1 MLAVS
6 HAAIAYARQHLV
18 PTTLSPGQR
27 NTSTSSQDYRAR
39 QAAIAAV
46 LARRAEKP
54 RLPSVAELTDMQ
66 SSSATIE
73 YISLQRPGRRRVES
87 VPVSAFPY
95 RAFPVSAARSSEER
109 ARGRIGEPKDPSA
122 PTEDFPNGRE
132 MSTDSRCGASWDD
145 AAVKCGKECLSGC
158 NGIQE
163 MCYRDL
169 PICDHINPAGR
180 CWAWSGGVSDSWCVT
195 ASAMI
200 DGSDRTKDKEQ
211 AFYNLCICEEVE
223 LPLAPLSHCRALEET
238 TPRTQIVVG
247 PEARTDKYIAPM
259 KASHLPP
266 RDAEMVAIVIEE
278 GVKRPGLPES
288 LAC

>member
-1 MLAVS
+1 
-6 HAAIAYARQHLV
+6 
-18 PTTLSPGQR
+18 
-27 NTSTSSQDYRAR
+27 
-39 QAAIAAV
+39 
-46 LARRAEKP
+46 
-54 RLPSVAELTDMQ
+54 
-66 SSSATIE
+66 
-73 YISLQRPGRRRVES
+73 
-87 VPVSAFPY
+87 
-95 RAFPVSAARSSEER
+95 
-109 ARGRIGEPKDPSA
+109 
-122 PTEDFPNGRE
+122 
-132 MSTDSRCGASWDD
+132 
-145 AAVKCGKECLSGC
+145 
-158 NGIQE
+158 

-278 GVKRPGLPES
+278 CIKGPKASQCSSKNWFDQPEQCSASCVHVALLRPPPYYAVWRSGPRARPWLSNSVLPHY
-288 LAC
+288 A